1 MKQYI
6 HEFTVHNFETDFR
19 GDVRISN
26 LLKYAQ
32 HVATYHCEDLGIG
45 RDYMLGLGKVFLLGK
60 MRGVINRLPRSTEKL
75 TVKTT
80 PFEPVRAQYQRL
92 IDFYDESGALVVQL
106 DTRWL
111 LVDVDSKRI
120 VRRMPQE
127 LEGYFNPPDEFED
140 FRIPKCIEFEPSH
153 DVTVRYSHIDLNMHL
168 NNTVYAD
175 LMCDCLQ
182 NEIMQG
188 SENPIQE
195 FMIVYHSEAVLGETV
210 SMKVGKT
217 ETGFVCE
224 GTKGEIS
231 CFESWIKMKQQ

>member
-92 IDFYDESGALVVQL
+92 IDFTTSQV
-106 DTRWL
+106 RWW
-111 LVDVDSKRI
+111 
-120 VRRMPQE
+120 
-127 LEGYFNPPDEFED
+127 
-140 FRIPKCIEFEPSH
+140 C
-153 DVTVRYSHIDLNMHL
+153 
-168 NNTVYAD
+168 
-175 LMCDCLQ
+175 
-182 NEIMQG
+182 
-188 SENPIQE
+188 
-195 FMIVYHSEAVLGETV
+195 
-210 SMKVGKT
+210 
-217 ETGFVCE
+217 
-224 GTKGEIS
+224 
-231 CFESWIKMKQQ
+231 SWIPAGFWWMLTVKE